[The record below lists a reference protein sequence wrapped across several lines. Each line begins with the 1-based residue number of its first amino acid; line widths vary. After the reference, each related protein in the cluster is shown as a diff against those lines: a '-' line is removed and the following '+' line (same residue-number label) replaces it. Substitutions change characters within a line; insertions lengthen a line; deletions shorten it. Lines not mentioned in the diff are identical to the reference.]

1 MTEVFRIA
9 SMISGVSE
17 NPEIQN
23 LAYEV
28 SIYSLDHEWNGE
40 QNTEEESLW
49 YRKYHKVLSYFEIEE
64 MYFSLIE
71 KQGEMTDSAARAVLE
86 AASILE
92 KRMRQIENS

>member
-9 SMISGVSE
+9 SKISAVSE

-23 LAYEV
+23 LAYEI

-40 QNTEEESLW
+40 QNTEEEAEW

-64 MYFSLIE
+64 IYFSLIE
-71 KQGEMTDSAARAVLE
+71 
-86 AASILE
+86 
-92 KRMRQIENS
+92 NSGISEIISSNDFSSYFFIRFLS